1 MPMTKID
8 AIVMVMKAAATGP
21 GIARITASAFG
32 RRARA
37 IIATPSATPMRRE
50 LTPVISTIDAPVGR
64 KPSGI
69 VPARPDRR
77 LPAASAATAP

>member
-1 MPMTKID
+1 
-8 AIVMVMKAAATGP
+8 
-21 GIARITASAFG
+21 
-32 RRARA
+32 
-37 IIATPSATPMRRE
+37 MRRE

-77 LPAASAATAP
+77 LPAASLATAP